1 MSCHIPTDL
10 LAEDDLPPPN
20 AEWEAIARLALSFNG
35 YAYSEKC
42 GEIANAVAAAFAR
55 DHKVP
60 GTLSLDDLRA
70 CLFFEQRRW
79 RHFGEIPDEHAMAYI
94 RRLIEATREQLSG
107 RQS

>member
-1 MSCHIPTDL
+1 MSREIPTDH
-10 LAEDDLPPPN
+10 LAENDLPPPN
-20 AEWEAIARLALSFNG
+20 ADWEAIAPLALSFNG

-42 GEIANAVAAAFAR
+42 GELANAMAAAFAR
-55 DHKVP
+55 DHRFS
-60 GTLSLDDLRA
+60 GALSLDDLRA

-94 RRLIEATREQLSG
+94 HRLIEAIREQLRE